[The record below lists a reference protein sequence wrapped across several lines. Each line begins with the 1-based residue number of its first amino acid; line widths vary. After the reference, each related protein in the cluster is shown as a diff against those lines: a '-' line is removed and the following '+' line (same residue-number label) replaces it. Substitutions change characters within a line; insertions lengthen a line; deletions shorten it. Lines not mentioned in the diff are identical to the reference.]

1 MRIAPREASQKLKR
15 NTPGKLRIGLP
26 ISVTPLL
33 FALLVTSLSRACGT
47 QQRQKARRPCID
59 HSDWVAANS
68 SVQLESRSTAFDQCL
83 PRRNHGDGVL
93 TRQSRP
99 TACLFV
105 NTGGAPRMQIAAI
118 GGTRVAQPTRD
129 ESTAPPSRLFC
140 SKFRNKKNKQHTP
153 NIRIN

>member
-99 TACLFV
+99 TVCLFV

-129 ESTAPPSRLFC
+129 ESTAPQVAFSA
-140 SKFRNKKNKQHTP
+140 RNFE
-153 NIRIN
+153 IRKTNSTHPIFA